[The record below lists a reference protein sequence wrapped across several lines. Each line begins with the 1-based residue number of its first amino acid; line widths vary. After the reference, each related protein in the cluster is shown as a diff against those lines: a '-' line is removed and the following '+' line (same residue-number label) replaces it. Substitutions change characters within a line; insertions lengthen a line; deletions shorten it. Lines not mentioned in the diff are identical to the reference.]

1 MKKILHIQLMPI
13 LSGAQKVCLDEI
25 ENLGK
30 NYEQWLLC
38 SGVGPFTK
46 KASEFGVK
54 HIVVDNLKREI
65 SIRDDLLALFKIYQD
80 IKNKKFDIVH
90 THSSKTGFLGRVA
103 ARCAG
108 VKTIVHTVHGFAFP
122 STENILLKIIY
133 YVMEV
138 IAALCTDALIVMNKS
153 DYELAKKYL
162 PISNN
167 KIYLLNNG
175 VKLEKFKCKGDNYTN
190 NDTIKIVMVGRLCE
204 QKNPLLLLN
213 AFCSLQDNYQL
224 YYIGDGPL
232 RTEIEKEILNKKL
245 NERVKILGWVDNVPE
260 VLPSFDIFVLPS
272 RWEGMPLAMLE
283 AMASGLPVISS
294 DIPSNRFLIEN
305 TNGELFKSE
314 DAISLKEK
322 IEYLGRDPK
331 KRALISQDAYKKIK
345 ANFSLDARICSLR
358 RIYEEQ

>member
-1 MKKILHIQLMPI
+1 M
-13 LSGAQKVCLDEI
+13 
-25 ENLGK
+25 
-30 NYEQWLLC
+30 
-38 SGVGPFTK
+38 
-46 KASEFGVK
+46 
-54 HIVVDNLKREI
+54 
-65 SIRDDLLALFKIYQD
+65 
-80 IKNKKFDIVH
+80 
-90 THSSKTGFLGRVA
+90 
-103 ARCAG
+103 
-108 VKTIVHTVHGFAFP
+108 
-122 STENILLKIIY
+122 
-133 YVMEV
+133 
-138 IAALCTDALIVMNKS
+138 
-153 DYELAKKYL
+153 
-162 PISNN
+162 
-167 KIYLLNNG
+167 
-175 VKLEKFKCKGDNYTN
+175 
-190 NDTIKIVMVGRLCE
+190 IKIVMVGRLCE